1 MIKTMFVGL
10 LAMLSIPNSWAED
23 EMYLEGIS
31 VLGKDK
37 SAYLSMKGGKIQVHV
52 GERVGSWKV
61 ARIEERSVFLTT
73 DKGESTELPL
83 YSRLPVS
90 NNQENENE
98 ESPEVG
104 DKGVV
109 DKKEEERPPVSNA
122 PEVPPGYRKVHT
134 PFGDFVVK
142 EEEATKITLSK
153 NPSPVQ
159 DKATSVDNSSA
170 SPAAS
175 PPSDNSP
182 KKAEEIPPGYHK
194 VQTPFGDFIMKDKE
208 VKEVKEPTKEE
219 VAKEPTKEVKRKEPE
234 KSTQK

>member
-1 MIKTMFVGL
+1 MIKKMFVGL

-73 DKGESTELPL
+73 DKGETTELPL

-104 DKGVV
+104 DKKGEA
-109 DKKEEERPPVSNA
+109 DKPEKEAEHSPMTNV

-153 NPSPVQ
+153 NPPPVQ
-159 DKATSVDNSSA
+159 SKATSVDNSSMP
-170 SPAAS
+170 PA
-175 PPSDNSP
+175 DNSP

-194 VQTPFGDFIMKDKE
+194 VQTPFGEFLMKD
-208 VKEVKEPTKEE
+208 KEVKEPTKE
-219 VAKEPTKEVKRKEPE
+219 PTKEVKGKESE
-234 KSTQK
+234 KSTPK